1 MNGVHLTQKFPFFEI
16 RIMNFN
22 RLNNAD
28 KMELFGRVIYR
39 PCLVLQMARQ
49 MFPATKLAMFLL
61 WRFSD

>member
-1 MNGVHLTQKFPFFEI
+1 
-16 RIMNFN
+16 MNFN

-49 MFPATKLAMFLL
+49 MFPATKLAILLL